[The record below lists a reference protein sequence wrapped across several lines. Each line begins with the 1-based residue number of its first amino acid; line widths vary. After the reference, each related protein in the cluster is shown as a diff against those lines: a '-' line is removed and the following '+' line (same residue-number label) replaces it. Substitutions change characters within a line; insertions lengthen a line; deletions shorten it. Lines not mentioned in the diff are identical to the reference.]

1 MEVNILS
8 PVILASLIFIVT
20 LIFVIWQPK
29 GLNIGWSACGG
40 AIIALLV
47 GVVDFGDV
55 IEVVDITWNATLSF
69 IAIILIS
76 LILDEIGLFEWAAL
90 HMARAAKSNGIKMFV
105 YVSVLGAIV
114 AAFFANDGAALIL
127 TPIVL
132 AMVRNLNFKEK
143 MIFPFIMASGF
154 IADTTSL
161 PFVVSNLVN
170 IVSADFFDI
179 GFVEYAS
186 RMIIPNIFSL
196 IATISVLLFY
206 FRKSIPRTYDLSKL
220 REPKEAIKDLKMFHL
235 SWYVLA
241 ILVIGYF
248 SSEFIHVPVS
258 IIAGVIAIFFIIMA
272 RKSNAVDTRA
282 VIKGAPWN
290 IVFFSI
296 GMYVV
301 VYGLG
306 NAGLTSV
313 LAGVIKV
320 AAEQGLFMATMSMGF
335 IAAFLSSLMNNMP
348 TVMID
353 ALAIAETNTS
363 GTIRE
368 ALIYANV
375 IGSDL
380 GPKITPIGSLAT
392 LVWLHVLSQKGV
404 KISWGTYFKTGI
416 VLTIPILFLTLLGL
430 YISLLFF

>member
-1 MEVNILS
+1 M
-8 PVILASLIFIVT
+8 
-20 LIFVIWQPK
+20 
-29 GLNIGWSACGG
+29 SACGG
-40 AIIALLV
+40 AIIALLF
-47 GVVDFGDV
+47 GVVSFSDV
-55 IEVVDITWNATLSF
+55 IEVTSIVWNATLAF
-69 IAIILIS
+69 VAIILIS

-90 HMARAAKSNGIKMFV
+90 HMARIAKGHGIKMFV
-105 YVSVLGAIV
+105 YISLLGAVV

-143 MIFPFIMASGF
+143 MVFPFIIASGF

-161 PFVVSNLVN
+161 PLVVSNLVN

-179 GFVEYAS
+179 GFVEYAL
-186 RMIIPNIFSL
+186 RMIIPNLFSL
-196 IATISVLLFY
+196 VATVLVLLIY
-206 FRKSIPRTYDLSKL
+206 FRKSIPRTYEISSLKKPRD
-220 REPKEAIKDLKMFHL
+220 AIKDHQLFNL
-235 SWYVLA
+235 SWY
-241 ILVIGYF
+241 ILSSLLIGYLI
-248 SSEFIHVPVS
+248 SEFINLPVS
-258 IIAGVIAIFFIIMA
+258 IVAGLVAIIFLFIAK
-272 RKSNAVDTRA
+272 KSKAVDTKA
-282 VIKGAPWN
+282 VIKNAPWD

-306 NAGLTSV
+306 NAGLTNA
-313 LAGVIKV
+313 LADVIQIV
-320 AAEQGLFMATMSMGF
+320 SEQGLFLTTVIMGF
-335 IAAFLSSLMNNMP
+335 IAAFLSSIMNNMP

-363 GTIRE
+363 GVLKE
-368 ALIYANV
+368 ALIYANI

-392 LVWLHVLSQKGV
+392 LVWLHVLSQKGI

-416 VLTIPILFLTLLGL
+416 ILTIPILFITLVGL
-430 YISLLFF
+430 YISLNLY